1 MQQFILS
8 SSLRKKAY
16 KFPVYRTTSNSVSY
30 LMPTFDIDVLCQQQS
45 TSGHIQKI
53 VCLPSL
59 DSVLNFGLEGF
70 FQSHRNIQQRI
81 DLQITGLQNITIIT
95 RYQYMQSIKYLDQV
109 LFLHSV
115 VEGKQKSFK
124 SGISH
129 INAQFPCLQTLASV
143 TKKVTLYTGFMVN
156 NALLP
161 EVPEQ
166 KMGAPELSCQGLDL
180 ALTMICF
187 PCFDFI
193 IFSSQRFCPPLRQ
206 NSRQ

>member
-1 MQQFILS
+1 
-8 SSLRKKAY
+8 
-16 KFPVYRTTSNSVSY
+16 
-30 LMPTFDIDVLCQQQS
+30 MPTYDIDVLCQQQS

-115 VEGKQKSFK
+115 GEGKQKSFK

-143 TKKVTLYTGFMVN
+143 TKKVHCTQVSWLIMPFY
-156 NALLP
+156 
-161 EVPEQ
+161 Q
-166 KMGAPELSCQGLDL
+166 RCQ
-180 ALTMICF
+180 
-187 PCFDFI
+187 
-193 IFSSQRFCPPLRQ
+193 
-206 NSRQ
+206 SRKWVHLNFHVRGQTQH